1 MNIKQAKE
9 QIMNAMKAYFTKDS
23 MGEYILP
30 AHHQRPV
37 FLMGAPGIG
46 KTAIMEQVASEMG
59 VALLSY
65 SMTHHTRQSALGLPF
80 IVHKEYQGGAVVCDV
95 SEYTMSEIISSIYD
109 LMEET
114 GLTEGILFLD
124 EINCVSETL
133 APVML
138 QFLQYK
144 VFGRHRVPDGWMV
157 VTAGNPPEYNSSV
170 RELDIV
176 TWDRLKR
183 IDVEPDFQ
191 VWKEYAIGAGVH
203 PAITSYLEIKP
214 AHFYHVQSSVD
225 GKSFV
230 TARGWEDLSRMIR
243 LYELNGIG
251 VDKLLIGQYLQ
262 DEKIAADFAQYFD
275 LFCKYRS
282 DYQVTSILEGKASD
296 DIKQRALHARFDE
309 RLALIGLMLDAL
321 RLSVQQVMDETAV
334 TSRLV
339 GNVTAFRLAQI
350 QKKQP
355 PMDIFHDLIEEK
367 RRTLAAGRKAASIST
382 DEQRVLRL
390 MLEAMREQ
398 EEMLQEHSDTGAVQ
412 LLKADCDARV
422 KAVKKHAEEVSGQMT
437 HMFNFAELV
446 FQDGQEMLILV
457 TELTAGKDTAAFL
470 GKYGNQEYFRHNKDL
485 LLYERH
491 GEIKEELKKVKLN

>member
-9 QIMNAMKAYFTKDS
+9 QIKNAMIAYFTKDGT
-23 MGEYILP
+23 GEYVMP
-30 AHHQRPV
+30 AHQQRPV

-46 KTAIMEQVASEMG
+46 KTAVMEQVASEMG

-80 IVHKEYQGGAVVCDV
+80 IVHKSYQGGAVECDV

-114 GLTEGILFLD
+114 GLKEGILFLD

-144 VFGRHRVPDGWMV
+144 VFGRHRVPEGWIV
-157 VTAGNPPEYNSSV
+157 VTAGNPPEYNNSV
-170 RELDIV
+170 REFDIV

-191 VWKEYAIGAGVH
+191 AWKEYAVGAGVH

-214 AHFYHVQSSVD
+214 DHFYRVQTGVD
-225 GKSFV
+225 GKNFV

-243 LYELNGIG
+243 LYELNDIR
-251 VDKLLIGQYLQ
+251 VDKLLISQYVQ
-262 DEKIAADFAQYFD
+262 DAKIAADFAQYYD

-282 DYQVTSILEGKASD
+282 DYQVASILEGKASD
-296 DIKQRALHARFDE
+296 EIKQRALNAKFDE

-321 RLSVQQVMDETAV
+321 RVKVQATMDENEVAA
-334 TSRLV
+334 RLMESIK
-339 GNVTAFRLAQI
+339 TFRINQM
-350 QKKQP
+350 KTKQA
-355 PMDIFHDLIEEK
+355 PMDGFDALIEEK
-367 RRTLAAGRKAASIST
+367 RKALAAGKKAASLSA
-382 DEQRVLRL
+382 DEQRILRRL
-390 MLEAMREQ
+390 IECMN
-398 EEMLQEHSDTGAVQ
+398 EEKK
-412 LLKADCDARV
+412 LLAESPDADAFATLKKDFDARV
-422 KAVKKHAEEVSGQMT
+422 KKLKKDADETGKQMT
-437 HMFNFAELV
+437 NMFDFSEIV
-446 FQDGQEMLILV
+446 FGEGQELLIIV
-457 TELTAGKDTAAFL
+457 TELTAGKDTAAFI
-470 GKYGNQEYFRHNKDL
+470 GKFGCKEYFRHNKDL
-485 LLYERH
+485 LLYERQ
-491 GEIKEELKKVKLN
+491 GEITQALKDMKLN